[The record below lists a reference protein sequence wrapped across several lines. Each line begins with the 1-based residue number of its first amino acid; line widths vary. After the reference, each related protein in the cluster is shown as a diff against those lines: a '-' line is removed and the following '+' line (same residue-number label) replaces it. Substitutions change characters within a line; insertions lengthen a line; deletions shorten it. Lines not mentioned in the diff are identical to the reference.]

1 MKYKFMQEHREEFS
15 IEKMALVFGVSSSG
29 FYFYRRKIPS
39 SRKEENLKLAQKIKE
54 IYIEG
59 RKLYGSPRIHGRLTK
74 MGIKCSRKR
83 VARLMKER
91 GLAAKTREKWKRTT
105 KPSKREAAK
114 NLVQQKFTVSSPNS
128 VWVSDITYV
137 YTREGW
143 LYVAVILDLFSRKIV
158 GLCMRER
165 MESSLVEQAL
175 QQALQHR
182 NPPKGLIHHSDRG
195 SQYTSES
202 FAKMTER
209 HGIVLSMSSTG
220 NCYDNAVA
228 ESFFHTL
235 KTEHIFHMRFW
246 DREEAKRS
254 IFEYVEVFYNRRR
267 AHSFLGYLS
276 PEEFEQIQSRLVI

>member
-1 MKYKFMQEHREEFS
+1 MKYKFMHEHREEFS
-15 IEKMALVFGVSSSG
+15 IEKMASVLRVSSSG
-29 FYFYRRKIPS
+29 FYSCGKRPPS
-39 SRKEENLKLAQKIKE
+39 SREKENLGLAQKIEE
-54 IYIEG
+54 IYLEG
-59 RKLYGSPRIHGRLTK
+59 RQLYGSPRIHGRLIK

-83 VARLMKER
+83 VARLMKKQ
-91 GLAAKTREKWKRTT
+91 GLAAKMRNKWKRTT
-105 KPSKREAAK
+105 KPNKREAAK
-114 NLVQQKFTVSSPNS
+114 NLVQQKFTVSIPNS

-158 GLCMRER
+158 GLCMRR
-165 MESSLVEQAL
+165 KMESSLVEQAL

-182 NPPKGLIHHSDRG
+182 NPPRGLIHHSDRG

-202 FAKMTER
+202 FARMTEK
-209 HGIVLSMSSTG
+209 HGVFLSMSSTG

-246 DREEAKRS
+246 SREEAKRS
-254 IFEYVEVFYNRRR
+254 IFEYVEIFYNRRR

-276 PEEFEQIQSRLVI
+276 PEEFEQNQSRLAI